1 SVGSDGFGTKFR
13 YRSDSGQ
20 LDGETLPIDFAAN
33 CESLGAH
40 VIRAANREEFSRA
53 IEEAKAIQGR
63 PVCIV
68 TETDRRQRVPGYES
82 WWDVPVA
89 EVSESEAVQSARGA
103 YEDYKKRESYY
114 Q

>member
-1 SVGSDGFGTKFR
+1 MATRCPSISPKTAKAWAR
-13 YRSDSGQ
+13 TSSAR
-20 LDGETLPIDFAAN
+20 I
-33 CESLGAH
+33 
-40 VIRAANREEFSRA
+40 NREEFSDA
-53 IEEAKAIQGR
+53 LEEAKTIKNR

-68 TETDRRQRVPGYES
+68 TETDRRQRVAGYES

-89 EVSESEAVQSARGA
+89 EVSESESVDAARRD

>member
-1 SVGSDGFGTKFR
+1 MASAQKYR
-13 YRSDSGQ
+13 YRTETGH
-20 LDGETLPIDFAAN
+20 LDGETLPIDFAKN

-40 VIRAANREEFSRA
+40 VIRANDRESFSAA
-53 IEEAKAIQGR
+53 IEAAKTIGDR

-68 TETDRRQRVPGYES
+68 TETDRRQRVDGYES

-89 EVSESEAVQSARGA
+89 EVSEMPAVQDARQA